1 MLTKLIFNH
10 IIKLDI
16 FIYSYKEERSVRMY
30 KAIDIA
36 SYVINWCNDNNIPV
50 TNLKLQKLLYFLQG
64 EVYHSTSER
73 LIDDDFYAWQLGP
86 VVPNVYY
93 SYAMYSSLPL
103 PDQTINIEIPEHE
116 KNTINNILNKYA
128 RKSTWNLVDLSHEQD
143 PWKYNYQIFGDKSL
157 IPYQSI
163 KDYFKEA

>member
-1 MLTKLIFNH
+1 MC
-10 IIKLDI
+10 
-16 FIYSYKEERSVRMY
+16 SYNKERGVFMY

-36 SYVINWCNDNNIPV
+36 SYVINWCNDNNYTI

-64 EVYHSTSER
+64 EIYRYTGER

-103 PDQTINIEIPEHE
+103 PSQNISIDIPENYE
-116 KNTINNILNKYA
+116 NIIINILNKYA
-128 RKSTWNLVDLSHEQD
+128 RKSTWDLVDLSHGQD

-157 IPYQSI
+157 IPYKSI
-163 KDYFKEA
+163 KDYFKEE